1 MVRKKICS
9 EKKFGQKTKF
19 EEKKFCQKKI
29 WSEKIIW
36 LKLINV
42 FDKDIL
48 RTKKLLDL
56 NSYLNKLDTED
67 QVLRKFIIACHSSQ
81 LPEEK
86 EGLLVRYIPFC
97 GKLGGFFLVY
107 VIR

>member
-1 MVRKKICS
+1 MS
-9 EKKFGQKTKF
+9 EKNFVQKRKFGQKKKF
-19 EEKKFCQKKI
+19 GEKNFCQKKI

-48 RTKKLLDL
+48 ITKKLSDL

-97 GKLGGFFLVY
+97 GKLGVFFGSFF
-107 VIR
+107 